1 MHYIIRLI
9 YWQRIKFLVNGW
21 SNIDGR
27 GLHMRTSRR
36 HFVRQ
41 MGGTTAIAAL
51 GSAVFRPARAYP
63 LRLEPG
69 LQLWSVKDA
78 LAADQAG
85 TLNAIGAMG
94 YREVEL
100 YKLPDSPVEFK
111 KQCEDAGLTIVGGHF
126 VLKALK
132 DRKTIDAALQLGM
145 HYLIVVF
152 PTLRSLADKEL
163 FSIPPA
169 ELNALY
175 GKISIDDYKWN
186 AEQFNLRGA
195 EVKRDGLQLGYHN
208 HTIDLQTFGKRSA
221 YEIIIDSTD
230 PDLVVFEM
238 DCGHMIHAGSDPVAY
253 LRKYP
258 KRIQLLHLKDLKAGF
273 EVSTAPEGGEKATNV
288 ELGAGVIDWKN
299 LFHVAAQGNIKH
311 YFVEHEGEMAHPP
324 LEVVARSLNYL
335 KGL

>member
-1 MHYIIRLI
+1 
-9 YWQRIKFLVNGW
+9 
-21 SNIDGR
+21 
-27 GLHMRTSRR
+27 MRTSRR
-36 HFVRQ
+36 DFVRHVSA
-41 MGGTTAIAAL
+41 TSACVVL
-51 GSAVFRPARAYP
+51 GSAFGRRAEAYP
-63 LRLEPG
+63 LGLKPG

-78 LAADQAG
+78 LGADQAG
-85 TLNAIGAMG
+85 TLKAIGAMG

-132 DRKTIDAALQLGM
+132 ERKTIDAALQLGM

-175 GKISIDDYKWN
+175 DKISADDYKWN

-195 EVKRDGLQLGYHN
+195 EIKRDGLQLGYHN
-208 HTIDLQTFGKRSA
+208 HTIDLKKFGTRSG
-221 YEIIIDSTD
+221 YEILIDSTD

-238 DCGHMIHAGSDPVAY
+238 DCGHMIHAGADPVAY

-258 KRIQLLHLKDLKAGF
+258 KRIQLLHLKDLEAGF
-273 EVSTAPEGGEKATNV
+273 AVSTAPEAAEKATNV
-288 ELGAGVIDWKN
+288 ALGSGVIDWKD
-299 LFHVAAQGNIKH
+299 LFRVAAQGNIKH
-311 YFVEHEGEMAHPP
+311 YFVEHEGAMAHPP
-324 LEVVARSLNYL
+324 LEVVKSSLDYL